1 QLQTDRQAMP
11 IDVGE
16 TTRHADSANTGE
28 IRGAGEDIREIHLQG
43 IVRAFAQF
51 ESWDRRSRRNQRVD
65 FLERLCKILPD
76 QLAHLLRA
84 QIISIVITGAQ
95 NVSAEND
102 PAFYFRAETF
112 LSRAAVMIEE
122 IPWMFGPMSVA
133 DAIKAGEIRRSLRR
147 CQNVIDCNGVIGVRQ
162 RNVDNLCA

>member
-1 QLQTDRQAMP
+1 MRASSSALPNNCKP
-11 IDVGE
+11 IGKRCPS
-16 TTRHADSANTGE
+16 TLAKPHGTL
-28 IRGAGEDIREIHLQG
+28 IPQ
-43 IVRAFAQF
+43 
-51 ESWDRRSRRNQRVD
+51 
-65 FLERLCKILPD
+65 ILPN

-84 QIISIVITGAQ
+84 QIIRIVIAGAQ
-95 NVSAEND
+95 NVSAKND

-122 IPWMFGPMSVA
+122 ISWMFGPMSVA
-133 DAIKAGEIRRSLRR
+133 YAIKAGEIRRSLRR